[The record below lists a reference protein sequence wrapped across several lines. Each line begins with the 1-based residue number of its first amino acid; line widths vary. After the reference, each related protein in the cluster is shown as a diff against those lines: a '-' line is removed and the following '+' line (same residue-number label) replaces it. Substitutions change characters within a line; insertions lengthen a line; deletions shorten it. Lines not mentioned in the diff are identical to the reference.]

1 MWYLMIALLLI
12 LAILM
17 LWLARRQIWES
28 WTLEQANK
36 EIYESRLLELEED
49 LGQGLISEKELA
61 TAQRELK
68 KTFVTD
74 VHDPDANVAIKPV
87 GFIIPSI
94 LIAVLA
100 VGIYVYDGSWQQQQR
115 SDQAQEV
122 LPKLSEWLLGD
133 MDAAPQTRDE
143 MWTYSLGLRQRL
155 MDNPDA
161 NAWSLYGRMMMQ
173 LEQLEQALGAFEKSY
188 ELEPNNYSNLMS
200 YSQALIVSGTDQEL
214 NRAARFLG
222 NVLQENAQNPEALGL
237 LGIVNFERAQFER
250 AAQAWEMA
258 LMVMDENDPRYSS
271 IESSLADARQRA
283 DGSVMT
289 LTVTVDISET
299 MRNELSPVNNLF
311 LFVRDPDGDAAP
323 IAVRRQRVTDFPVT
337 ITLTDGDAMLD
348 GVNLS
353 SAVSWLVQARVT
365 TGDTMDRRSGDME
378 ARPVLV
384 EKESG
389 LQMRIVITE
398 MIP

>member
-1 MWYLMIALLLI
+1 MWYAMIALLLV
-12 LAILM
+12 LAIFL

-49 LGQGLISEKELA
+49 LGQGLISEKELMLA
-61 TAQRELK
+61 KKELK

-74 VHDPDANVAIKPV
+74 VHDPDSAVSIKPV
-87 GFIIPSI
+87 GFIVPSI

-100 VGIYVYDGSWQQQQR
+100 VGIYVYDGSWVQQQR
-115 SDQAQEV
+115 SDEATEI

-133 MDAAPQTRDE
+133 MEAAPETRDD
-143 MWTYSLGLRQRL
+143 MWTYALGLRQRL

-173 LEQLEQALGAFEKSY
+173 LEQLEQALDAFSKSY
-188 ELEPNNYSNLMS
+188 EMEPNNYSNLMS

-222 NVLQENAQNPEALGL
+222 NVLQENPQNPEALGL
-237 LGIVNFERAQFER
+237 LGIVNFERADFER

-258 LMVMDENDPRYSS
+258 LMLMDENDSRYSS
-271 IESSLADARQRA
+271 IQNSLEQARERA

-289 LTVTVDISET
+289 LVVTIDISET
-299 MRNELSPVNNLF
+299 MRNELAPVNNVF
-311 LFVRDPDGDAAP
+311 LFVRDPDGGSAP
-323 IAVRRQRVTDFPVT
+323 IAVTRQRVTDFPIT
-337 ITLTDGDAMLD
+337 ITLTDSDAMLD
-348 GVNLS
+348 NVNLS
-353 SAVSWLVQARVT
+353 SAESWLVQARVT

-389 LQMRIVITE
+389 RQMRIVITE

>member
-1 MWYLMIALLLI
+1 MWYVMIALLLV

-17 LWLARRQIWES
+17 LWFARRQIWES

-49 LGQGLISEKELA
+49 LGQGLISEKELILA
-61 TAQRELK
+61 KKELK
-68 KTFVTD
+68 KAFVTD
-74 VHDPDANVAIKPV
+74 VHDPDAAVSIKPV
-87 GFIIPSI
+87 GFIVPSV

-100 VGIYVYDGSWQQQQR
+100 VGIYVYDGSWMQQQR
-115 SDQAQEV
+115 SDQAQEI

-143 MWTYSLGLRQRL
+143 MWTYALGLRQRL

-173 LEQLEQALGAFEKSY
+173 LEQLEQALDAFSKSY
-188 ELEPNNYSNLMS
+188 EMDPNNYSNLMS

-222 NVLQENAQNPEALGL
+222 NVLQENPQNPEALGL
-237 LGIVNFERAQFER
+237 LGIVNFERADFER
-250 AAQAWEMA
+250 AVQAWEMA
-258 LMVMDENDPRYSS
+258 LMLMDESDPRYAS
-271 IESSLADARQRA
+271 IQSSLEQARERA

-289 LTVTVDISET
+289 LVVTIDISET
-299 MRNELSPVNNLF
+299 MRNELAPVNNVF
-311 LFVRDPDGDAAP
+311 LFVRDPDGGSAP
-323 IAVRRQRVTDFPVT
+323 IAVTRQRVTDFPIT
-337 ITLTDGDAMLD
+337 ITLTDADAMLD
-348 GVNLS
+348 NVNLS
-353 SAVSWLVQARVT
+353 SAPSWLVQARVT

-384 EKESG
+384 ERESG
-389 LQMRIVITE
+389 RQMRIVITE

>member
-1 MWYLMIALLLI
+1 MWYVMIALLLV

-49 LGQGLISEKELA
+49 LGQGLISEKELILA
-61 TAQRELK
+61 KKELK
-68 KTFVTD
+68 KAFVTD
-74 VHDPDANVAIKPV
+74 VHDPDAAVSIKPV
-87 GFIIPSI
+87 GFIVPSV

-100 VGIYVYDGSWQQQQR
+100 VGIYVYDGSWMQQQR
-115 SDQAQEV
+115 SDQAQEI

-143 MWTYSLGLRQRL
+143 MWTYALGLRQRL

-173 LEQLEQALGAFEKSY
+173 LEQLEQALEAFSKSY
-188 ELEPNNYSNLMS
+188 EMEPNNYSNLMS

-222 NVLQENAQNPEALGL
+222 NILQENPQNPEALGL
-237 LGIVNFERAQFER
+237 LGIVNFERADFER

-258 LMVMDENDPRYSS
+258 LMLMEETDPRYAS
-271 IESSLADARQRA
+271 IQSSLEQARERA

-289 LTVTVDISET
+289 LVVTIDISET
-299 MRNELSPVNNLF
+299 MRNELSPVNNVF
-311 LFVRDPDGDAAP
+311 LFVRDPDGGSAP
-323 IAVRRQRVTDFPVT
+323 IAVTRQRVTDFPIT
-337 ITLTDGDAMLD
+337 ITLTDADAMLD
-348 GVNLS
+348 DVNLS
-353 SAVSWLVQARVT
+353 SASSWLVQARVT

-384 EKESG
+384 ERESG
-389 LQMRIVITE
+389 RQMRIVITE